1 VRLLPA
7 REFPLDEAGRLR
19 FRAALPRG
27 VRGRSLHARRCTR
40 T

>member
-7 REFPLDEAGRLR
+7 REFPLDERRTRAFRNR
-19 FRAALPRG
+19 CASASTIDRAA
-27 VRGRSLHARRCTR
+27 ARCTR